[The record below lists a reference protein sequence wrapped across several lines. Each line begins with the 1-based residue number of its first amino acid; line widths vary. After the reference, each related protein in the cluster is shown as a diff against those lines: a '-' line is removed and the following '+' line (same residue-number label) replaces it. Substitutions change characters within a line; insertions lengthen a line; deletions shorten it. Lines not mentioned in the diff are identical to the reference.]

1 MMKRS
6 LKATKSFELSEI
18 VNENTN
24 LDKKQQEIVNQIQ
37 DYDKQFQHKHHN
49 HDHTHEHNLRKKE
62 EQKKIIQAKKSQTFK
77 SVLGKTETFY
87 TSMVENQPKKKRGS

>member
-24 LDKKQQEIVNQIQ
+24 LDKKQQEIVNQI
-37 DYDKQFQHKHHN
+37 
-49 HDHTHEHNLRKKE
+49 
-62 EQKKIIQAKKSQTFK
+62 
-77 SVLGKTETFY
+77 
-87 TSMVENQPKKKRGS
+87 